1 MTLTFFYIPF
11 NFKLTS
17 KTFLVQCKCGVTF
30 LGNSQNRIFG
40 GIDAQPGEIPWQVQL
55 HYNGSLPSL
64 TLPGL
69 ENITL
74 PIPGFENITKIY
86 TNITKPHN
94 QT

>member
-1 MTLTFFYIPF
+1 M
-11 NFKLTS
+11 
-17 KTFLVQCKCGVTF
+17 QCKCGVTF
-30 LGNSQNRIFG
+30 LGNTKNRIFG

>member
-1 MTLTFFYIPF
+1 M
-11 NFKLTS
+11 N
-17 KTFLVQCKCGVTF
+17 
-30 LGNSQNRIFG
+30 
-40 GIDAQPGEIPWQVQL
+40 
-55 HYNGSLPSL
+55 YNGSLP
-64 TLPGL
+64 TLQGL